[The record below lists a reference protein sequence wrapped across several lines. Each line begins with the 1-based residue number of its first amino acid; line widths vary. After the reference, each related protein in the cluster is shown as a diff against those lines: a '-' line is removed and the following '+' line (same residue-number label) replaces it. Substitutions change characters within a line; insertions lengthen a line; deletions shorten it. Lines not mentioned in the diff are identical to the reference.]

1 MILHYDKVAH
11 VRIECTNSDLQPYT
25 ITEEY
30 DWAGVSKTRGRF
42 AVFEV
47 DSNYHSSVSGRIDS
61 KILRK
66 TPRWGAT
73 MFVTPKCK
81 TPRELLRK
89 SYKITLDRSKAD
101 YIVVPDIVKNIVED
115 TGRMFLRLDFDNNSK
130 HFTHLLIAD
139 VAYQFSNTT
148 LIVENRSTDA
158 VFDAIKAHFKKYF
171 SRAEN
176 FSCQKLWSIDF
187 EKYSGKNGYQSDT
200 NVNVVYYV
208 PDVPEF
214 EDILLGNNPL
224 TPTYVYETCVMYDA
238 PTKITPEALWI
249 WNKMNNDDKVLQ
261 RTLASSNWREYPYTM
276 AMFLIDKFGSYYNV
290 SSLEGPMQAMWN
302 QLNVRKVYEQITWRH
317 AEANNIISPKD
328 FNMMQDWMFKELGI
342 DGDKGV
348 VSKEDFMK
356 LPDMLRKF
364 AVTRYAIRKIN
375 IDKPAVLQE
384 LKQNS

>member
-11 VRIECTNSDLQPYT
+11 VRIECTNSDLQPYV
-25 ITEEY
+25 ITEDY
-30 DWAGVSKTRGRF
+30 NWPGVSKTRGRF
-42 AVFEV
+42 ATF
-47 DSNYHSSVSGRIDS
+47 SVTNNSYPSVNSIIDS

-66 TPRWGAT
+66 SPRSGAS
-73 MFVTPKCK
+73 MFITPKCK

-89 SYKITLDRSKAD
+89 SYKVVLDRSKAD
-101 YIVVPDIVKNIVED
+101 YIVVPDIVKNIVTD
-115 TGRMFLRLDFDNNSK
+115 SGRMFLRLDFDKDSK
-130 HFTHLLIAD
+130 HYTHLLIAD
-139 VAYQFSNTT
+139 VAYQFSNAT

-158 VFDAIKAHFKKYF
+158 VFDAIKTHFEKLFCK
-171 SRAEN
+171 EQN
-176 FSCQKLWSIDF
+176 VSCQKLWSIDF
-187 EKYSGKNGYQSDT
+187 EKYSDKNGYQSDT
-200 NVNVVYYV
+200 NTNDVYYV
-208 PDVPEF
+208 QDVPEF
-214 EDILLGNNPL
+214 EDILLGNNTL

-249 WNKMNNDDKVLQ
+249 WNKMDKDDKVLQ

-302 QLNVRKVYEQITWRH
+302 QVNVRKVYEQIAWGRVG
-317 AEANNIISPKD
+317 ANSIISPKD
-328 FNMMQDWMFKELGI
+328 FNMMQDWIFKELGI
-342 DGDKGV
+342 DGDKGIV
-348 VSKEDFMK
+348 TKEDFLK

-384 LKQNS
+384 LKQIS

>member
-42 AVFEV
+42 AVFEI
-47 DSNYHSSVSGRIDS
+47 DNQYHQSVSGRIDS

-66 TPRWGAT
+66 SPRSGAS
-73 MFVTPKCK
+73 MFITPKCK

-89 SYKITLDRSKAD
+89 SYKIVLDRSKAD
-101 YIVVPDIVKNIVED
+101 YVVVPDIVKNIVGD
-115 TGRMFLRLDFDNNSK
+115 TGRMFLQLDFDKDSK
-130 HFTHLLIAD
+130 HHMHLLIAD
-139 VAYQFSNTT
+139 VAYQFNNAT
-148 LIVENRSTDA
+148 LIVKNRTTEA
-158 VFDAIKAHFKKYF
+158 VFDAIKAHFKKLF
-171 SRAEN
+171 SNVQN

-187 EKYSGKNGYQSDT
+187 EKYSDKNVYQPDSS
-200 NVNVVYYV
+200 VNVIYYV
-208 PDVPEF
+208 QDVPEF

-224 TPTYVYETCVMYDA
+224 TTYVYETSVMYDA

-249 WNKMNNDDKVLQ
+249 WNKMDKDDKVLQ
-261 RTLASSNWREYPYTM
+261 RTIASSNWREYPYTM
-276 AMFLIDKFGSYYNV
+276 AMFIIDKFGSYYNV
-290 SSLEGPMQAMWN
+290 SSLEGPLQAMWN
-302 QLNVRKVYEQITWRH
+302 QLNVRKVYEQIAWNRVS
-317 AEANNIISPKD
+317 ANNIISSKD

-348 VSKEDFMK
+348 VTKEDFMK